1 VTTYLTDAAE
11 LIRSLLPPTAR
22 PPGDDQSLFLGYAV
36 LMRAKGTETTT
47 SDVHDAW
54 VAWMLSRG
62 QDHHALVPFED
73 LSADVQAL
81 DQAYADA
88 IHAAARQYEIDAEHL

>member
-1 VTTYLTDAAE
+1 MTIYLTEAAE

-22 PPGDDQSLFLGYAV
+22 PPGDDHALFLGYAV
-36 LMRAKGTETTT
+36 LMRAKGTRTTT

-54 VAWMLSRG
+54 VAWMLGRG
-62 QDHHALVPFED
+62 HDHRALVPFDD
-73 LSADVQAL
+73 LSADAQAL

-88 IHAAARQYEIDAEHL
+88 IHAAARRYEFDAKHL